1 MNITGKGRC
10 NSDQQ
15 LPAGELLS
23 HIPCNGKFL
32 YSAFSQLNSQDTMAF
47 FEEIGVPLK
56 TERGNR
62 VFPVSDRS
70 FDVSGALEKRL
81 RRLGVSVIR
90 DRAAALLREG
100 ERVTGLAGSMTD
112 YAAGAVILA
121 TGGLS
126 YPLTG
131 STGDGYRLA
140 ESAGHTICYPP
151 RLPGSAGGG
160 GRLLRK
166 APGAEPEKRGPHRL

>member
-1 MNITGKGRC
+1 MMRTFDVLVAGGGAAGMMAAISAAEQGAATAILEPNSRLGKKLNITGKGRC
-10 NSDQQ
+10 N
-15 LPAGELLS
+15 LTNNCPPGELLS

-100 ERVTGLAGSMTD
+100 ERVTGLAGAMAD
-112 YAAGAVILA
+112 YAAG
-121 TGGLS
+121 GLR
-126 YPLTG
+126 P
-131 STGDGYRLA
+131 D
-140 ESAGHTICYPP
+140 PV
-151 RLPGSAGGG
+151 
-160 GRLLRK
+160 
-166 APGAEPEKRGPHRL
+166 